1 MDNSEKQE
9 KVYPL
14 LGVELK
20 ALEIKD
26 VGCSIEQS
34 SLRPYR
40 LIWSIGTKD
49 RYNPNLPDDDIQ
61 MTIKQG
67 DSIIMS
73 QIIGRSHRS
82 EGEDIKGEV
91 LVHIADITVCPLVLC
106 VIKGGKH
113 AEFIYP
119 ESFRKLND

>member
-1 MDNSEKQE
+1 MNNSEQQE

-14 LGVELK
+14 LGIELK
-20 ALEIKD
+20 ALEIMD
-26 VGCSIEQS
+26 VGCSTNQT

-67 DSIIMS
+67 DCIIMS
-73 QIIGRSHRS
+73 QVISRSHRS
-82 EGEDIKGEV
+82 EGDDIKGEV
-91 LVHIADITVCPLVLC
+91 LVHIADITTCPLVLC
-106 VIKGGKH
+106 VIKGDKQ

-119 ESFRKLND
+119 

>member
-1 MDNSEKQE
+1 MDNSEQQE

-49 RYNPNLPDDDIQ
+49 RYNPDLPDDDIQ

-91 LVHIADITVCPLVLC
+91 LVHIADITTCPLVLC
-106 VIKGGKH
+106 VIKGDKR
-113 AEFIYP
+113 AEFFYP
-119 ESFRKLND
+119 EYLQKTE

>member
-1 MDNSEKQE
+1 MNNSEQQE
-9 KVYPL
+9 MVYPL
-14 LGVELK
+14 LGIDLK
-20 ALEIKD
+20 ALEIKV
-26 VGCSIEQS
+26 VGCSTDQT

-73 QIIGRSHRS
+73 QVISRSHRS

-91 LVHIADITVCPLVLC
+91 LVHIADITTCPLVLC
-106 VIKGGKH
+106 VVKGDKH

-119 ESFRKLND
+119 EYFQKTE